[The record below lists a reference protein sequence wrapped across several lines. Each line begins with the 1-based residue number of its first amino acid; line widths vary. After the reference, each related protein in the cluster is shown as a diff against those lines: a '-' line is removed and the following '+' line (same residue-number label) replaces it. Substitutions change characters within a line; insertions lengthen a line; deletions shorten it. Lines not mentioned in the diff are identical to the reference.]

1 MDIQNNQKP
10 LLRYDAELIN
20 QSIPIQEV
28 IERYTDIVITK
39 GSCRCQSP
47 SHEDSSPSAHIY
59 ESTNRCFCFGCH
71 KSFTPITIAMNVFN
85 LQFPDAC
92 EKLIHDFGLSLENCS
107 NISELERASG
117 SEQTEVFPL
126 NANECNL
133 IGLVGA
139 FKKTV
144 ANPFYGELIE
154 EDDGYS
160 YLNDCQPKSFKV
172 KSLPEIWKENPFETE
187 EMLINKCD
195 ETIEQLNEWC
205 VDTMESYTQLYESR
219 NKAFWQEALRI
230 EEAVKKYPKAKT
242 SSSQFEKYY
251 LLSSLRDDR
260 QKYEEYTKGIDSV
273 TKIKER
279 IVEIHEKK
287 VKEREASRRKDMY
300 WKSK

>member
-1 MDIQNNQKP
+1 MNIHNNQKP

-39 GSCRCQSP
+39 GNCRCPSP

-59 ESTNRCFCFGCH
+59 ENTNRCFCFGCH
-71 KSFTPITIAMNVFN
+71 KSFTPITIVMNVFN

-107 NISELERASG
+107 NISELEKADGSG
-117 SEQTEVFPL
+117 QAEVFPL
-126 NANECNL
+126 NANECSL
-133 IGLVGA
+133 IGLIGA
-139 FKKTV
+139 FKSTV
-144 ANPFYGELIE
+144 ANPFYGELIQE
-154 EDDGYS
+154 EDGYS
-160 YLNDCQPKSFKV
+160 YPADFVPKSFKV
-172 KSLPEIWKENPFETE
+172 KSLPELWKEDPSNIE
-187 EMLINKCD
+187 EMLIAKCD
-195 ETIEQLNEWC
+195 ETLERLNEWC

-230 EEAVKKYPKAKT
+230 EEAVKKYPNAKT

-260 QKYEEYTKGIDSV
+260 QNYEEYTKGIDSV

-279 IVEIHEKK
+279 IVEIHEKRLK
-287 VKEREASRRKDMY
+287 DKRKDTY

>member
-1 MDIQNNQKP
+1 MDIHNNQKP

-28 IERYTDIVITK
+28 IERYTDIVIIK
-39 GSCRCQSP
+39 GSCRCPSP

-92 EKLIHDFGLSLENCS
+92 EKLIYDFGLSLENCS
-107 NISELERASG
+107 NISELEKVDG
-117 SEQTEVFPL
+117 SEQAEVFPL
-126 NANECNL
+126 NANECSL

-139 FKKTV
+139 FKTTV

-160 YLNDCQPKSFKV
+160 YSNDSLPKSFKV
-172 KSLPEIWKENPFETE
+172 KSLPEIWKENPFDTE

-195 ETIEQLNEWC
+195 ETIGQLNEWC

-260 QKYEEYTKGIDSV
+260 QKYEEYSKGIDSV
-273 TKIKER
+273 IKIKER

-287 VKEREASRRKDMY
+287 VKEREANRRKDMY

>member
-39 GSCRCQSP
+39 GSCRCPSP
-47 SHEDSSPSAHIY
+47 FHEDSSPSAHIY

-139 FKKTV
+139 FKTTV

-260 QKYEEYTKGIDSV
+260 QKYEEYTQ
-273 TKIKER
+273 ER
-279 IVEIHEKK
+279 
-287 VKEREASRRKDMY
+287 
-300 WKSK
+300 

>member
-1 MDIQNNQKP
+1 MDIHNNQKP

-39 GSCRCQSP
+39 ESCRCPSP

-92 EKLIHDFGLSLENCS
+92 EKLIYDFGLSLEHCS
-107 NISELERASG
+107 NISELENIDGSG
-117 SEQTEVFPL
+117 QAEVFPL
-126 NANECNL
+126 NANECSL

-139 FKKTV
+139 FKTTV

-160 YLNDCQPKSFKV
+160 YSNDSLPKSFKV
-172 KSLPEIWKENPFETE
+172 KSLPEIWKENPFDTE

-195 ETIEQLNEWC
+195 ETIGQLNEWC

-260 QKYEEYTKGIDSV
+260 QKYEEYSKGIDSV

-287 VKEREASRRKDMY
+287 VKEREANRRKDMY